1 MQPGSPPVTGKG
13 GSHPLLGRDT
23 EFCVPVGAVCNQGS
37 HPLLGRDTEFC
48 VKVITES
55 TINGIICLCFTFGT
69 MTRFNNLKSILELRN
84 VTKTFGDLVAVDSV
98 DFELQAGEIHA
109 ILGENGAGKSTLMN
123 LIYGLYQPSVGRIY
137 VTDRENWRHR
147 LRAKSPR
154 DAIASGIGMVHQ
166 HFMLIENLT
175 VAENIALALGQLRS
189 NPAASASSNGDDK
202 PELGKFLFKKEEAIR
217 TTEELSERFGL
228 TVDPTALV
236 RTLSV
241 GLKQRV
247 EILKALAVD
256 ARILILDEPTAVLSP
271 QEVEDFFTV
280 LRKLQADGRAIIFI
294 SHKMKEVLSISD
306 RITVLR
312 RGKKV
317 YLGPTGE
324 LTAREL
330 AREMI
335 GEEITDVERSV
346 SGTHRQN
353 DPPDNVLQL
362 SNLTVLGSRNEVAV
376 SEVSM
381 ETCRGEIVGIAG
393 VDGNGQRELAEAI
406 MGLRS
411 SASGAVSILGTDPKG
426 IKAVRQR
433 GVGYIP
439 EDRHT
444 TGVIAAFSVTENLL
458 LNVTHLQ
465 NLAHWNVLNQK
476 MKRETAEQLI
486 ADYDIR
492 PPVADIPASSLS
504 GGNQQKIV
512 LAREISLQPDLLIAV
527 NPTRGLDVNAAR
539 YVHENLLAQRDE
551 KKSVLLISTELDE
564 VLLLSDR
571 LYVMSRGKLID
582 ATAQR
587 NDIEALGL
595 LMTGEI
601 L

>member
-1 MQPGSPPVTGKG
+1 MA
-13 GSHPLLGRDT
+13 
-23 EFCVPVGAVCNQGS
+23 EN
-37 HPLLGRDTEFC
+37 
-48 VKVITES
+48 
-55 TINGIICLCFTFGT
+55 
-69 MTRFNNLKSILELRN
+69 ILELRN
-84 VTKTFGDLVAVDSV
+84 VTKTFGDFVAVDSV
-98 DFELQAGEIHA
+98 DFELKAGEIHA

-123 LIYGLYQPSVGRIY
+123 LIYGLYQPSAGRIY
-137 VTDRENWRHR
+137 VTDREAWRRR

-154 DAIASGIGMVHQ
+154 DAIVAGIGMVHQ
-166 HFMLIENLT
+166 HFMLVENLT
-175 VAENIALALGQLRS
+175 VAENIALSLGHS
-189 NPAASASSNGDDK
+189 NRKQKDQMEVWKKGRMDVPQSSNL
-202 PELGKFLFKKEEAIR
+202 PRFLSSLPFPAFWFKKEEAIEI
-217 TTEELSERFGL
+217 TEALSEQFGL
-228 TVDPTALV
+228 AVDPTALV

-271 QEVEDFFTV
+271 QEVESFFTI
-280 LRKLQADGRAIIFI
+280 LRKLQSDSRAIIFI

-317 YLGPTGE
+317 YLGQTGE

-335 GEEITDVERSV
+335 GSDVSEVERSTEGHLEDV
-346 SGTHRQN
+346 V
-353 DPPDNVLQL
+353 PDSVLHL
-362 SNLTVLGSRNEVAV
+362 ENLTVLGSRDEIAV

-381 ETCRGEIVGIAG
+381 ETRRGEIVGIAG

-406 MGLRS
+406 MGLRHS
-411 SASGAVSILGTDPKG
+411 ESGTISILGTDPKG
-426 IKAVRQR
+426 TKAVRR
-433 GVGYIP
+433 HGVGYIP
-439 EDRHT
+439 EDRQT
-444 TGVIAAFSVTENLL
+444 TGVIASFSVTENLL
-458 LNVTHLQ
+458 LNVTHLE
-465 NLAHWNVLNQK
+465 NIAHWNVLNQK
-476 MKRETAEQLI
+476 RKRNTTEQLI

-492 PPVADIPASSLS
+492 PPIGGMPAAALS

-512 LAREISLQPDLLIAV
+512 LAREISLHPDLLIAV

-539 YVHENLLAQRDE
+539 YVHENLLAQRNQN
-551 KKSVLLISTELDE
+551 KSVLLISTELDE

-571 LYVMSRGKLID
+571 LFVMSRGKLIE

-595 LMTGEI
+595 LMTGETHKDFGDS
-601 L
+601 LKT

>member
-1 MQPGSPPVTGKG
+1 MEK
-13 GSHPLLGRDT
+13 
-23 EFCVPVGAVCNQGS
+23 EN
-37 HPLLGRDTEFC
+37 
-48 VKVITES
+48 
-55 TINGIICLCFTFGT
+55 
-69 MTRFNNLKSILELRN
+69 ILELRN
-84 VTKTFGDLVAVDSV
+84 ITKTFGDFAAVDNV
-98 DFELQAGEIHA
+98 DFALQAGEIHA

-123 LIYGLYQPSVGRIY
+123 LIYGLYQPSAGRIY
-137 VTDRENWRHR
+137 VTDREGWRRR

-154 DAIASGIGMVHQ
+154 DAIAIGIGMVHQ
-166 HFMLIENLT
+166 HFMLVENLT
-175 VAENIALALGQLRS
+175 VAENIALSLGQSRPLTAGDASEGRTYKKWLR
-189 NPAASASSNGDDK
+189 
-202 PELGKFLFKKEEAIR
+202 KFRFKREDAIR
-217 TTEELSERFGL
+217 ITENLSEQFGL
-228 TVDPTALV
+228 AVDPSALV

-271 QEVEDFFTV
+271 QEVEGFFTI

-335 GEEITDVERSV
+335 GEDIDEVERS
-346 SGTHRQN
+346 SSENRENGAS
-353 DPPDNVLQL
+353 DGVLQL
-362 SNLTVLGSRNEVAV
+362 SNLTVLGSRDEISV
-376 SEVSM
+376 SDVSL
-381 ETCRGEIVGIAG
+381 ETYRGEIVGIAG

-406 MGLRS
+406 MGLRHS
-411 SASGAVSILGTDPKG
+411 ESGTISILGTDPKG
-426 IKAVRQR
+426 TKAVRQH

-439 EDRHT
+439 EDRQT
-444 TGVIAAFSVTENLL
+444 TGIIASFSVTENLL
-458 LNVTHLQ
+458 LNVTHLE
-465 NLAHWNVLNQK
+465 NIAHWNILNQK
-476 MKRETAEQLI
+476 RKRNIAEQLI
-486 ADYDIR
+486 TDYDIR
-492 PPVADIPASSLS
+492 PPVRDIPASSLS

-539 YVHENLLAQRDE
+539 YVHENLLAQRE
-551 KKSVLLISTELDE
+551 KKKAILLISTELDE

-571 LYVMSRGKLID
+571 LFVMSRGKLIE

-587 NDIEALGL
+587 NDVEALGL
-595 LMTGEI
+595 LMTG

>member
-1 MQPGSPPVTGKG
+1 MDK
-13 GSHPLLGRDT
+13 
-23 EFCVPVGAVCNQGS
+23 EN
-37 HPLLGRDTEFC
+37 
-48 VKVITES
+48 
-55 TINGIICLCFTFGT
+55 
-69 MTRFNNLKSILELRN
+69 ILELRN
-84 VTKTFGDLVAVDSV
+84 VTKTFGDFVAVDSV
-98 DFELQAGEIHA
+98 DFALQAGEIHA

-123 LIYGLYQPSVGRIY
+123 LIYGIYQPSAGRIY

-147 LRAKSPR
+147 FRAKSPR
-154 DAIASGIGMVHQ
+154 DAIANGIGMVHQ
-166 HFMLIENLT
+166 HFMLVENLT
-175 VAENIALALGQLRS
+175 VAENIALALGQLKGKQKDRKDGS
-189 NPAASASSNGDDK
+189 KNGRMDASQSSNL
-202 PELGKFLFKKEEAIR
+202 PRFLSSLPFRAFWFKKEDAIR
-217 TTEELSERFGL
+217 ITEELSERFGL
-228 TVDPTALV
+228 AVDPTALV

-271 QEVEDFFTV
+271 QEVEGFFTI

-294 SHKMKEVLSISD
+294 SHKMKEVLSISN

-317 YLGPTGE
+317 YLGKTGA

-335 GEEITDVERSV
+335 GEEISEVERSA
-346 SGTHRQN
+346 SSHLES
-353 DPPDNVLQL
+353 DPPDSVLQL
-362 SNLTVLGSRNEVAV
+362 SNLTVLGNRDEVAV
-376 SEVSM
+376 SDVSM

-406 MGLRS
+406 MGLRHN
-411 SASGAVSILGTDPKG
+411 ASGTISILGANPKG
-426 IKAVRQR
+426 INAVRHR

-439 EDRHT
+439 EDRQT

-458 LNVTHLQ
+458 LNVTHLENIAQ
-465 NLAHWNVLNQK
+465 WNILNQK
-476 MKRETAEQLI
+476 KKRETTENLI

-492 PPVADIPASSLS
+492 PPNPDIPTSALS

-512 LAREISLQPDLLIAV
+512 IAREISLQPDLLIAV

-571 LYVMSRGKLID
+571 LYVMSRGKLIE
-582 ATAQR
+582 ATAER
-587 NDIEALGL
+587 NNIEALGL
-595 LMTGEI
+595 LMTGEG

>member
-1 MQPGSPPVTGKG
+1 
-13 GSHPLLGRDT
+13 
-23 EFCVPVGAVCNQGS
+23 
-37 HPLLGRDTEFC
+37 
-48 VKVITES
+48 
-55 TINGIICLCFTFGT
+55 
-69 MTRFNNLKSILELRN
+69 MTRLNNLKSILELRN

-123 LIYGLYQPSVGRIY
+123 LIYGLYQPSAGRIY
-137 VTDRENWRHR
+137 VTDRENWRRR

-154 DAIASGIGMVHQ
+154 DAIANGIGMVHQ

-189 NPAASASSNGDDK
+189 NSTGSTSANGDDK
-202 PELGKFLFKKEEAIR
+202 QGLGKFRFKKEKAIR
-217 TTEELSERFGL
+217 ITEELSERFGL
-228 TVDPTALV
+228 TVDPTVLV
-236 RTLSV
+236 RALSV

-271 QEVEDFFTV
+271 QEVEGFFTI

-346 SGTHRQN
+346 SDTHLEN
-353 DPPDNVLQL
+353 DPPDKVLQL
-362 SNLTVLGSRNEVAV
+362 SNLTVLGSRNEIAV
-376 SEVSM
+376 SEVSI

-393 VDGNGQRELAEAI
+393 VDGNGQRELAETI
-406 MGLRS
+406 MGLRPR
-411 SASGAVSILGTDPKG
+411 ASGVVSILGTDPRG

-439 EDRHT
+439 EDRQT

-476 MKRETAEQLI
+476 RKRETAESLI
-486 ADYDIR
+486 TDYDIR
-492 PPVADIPASSLS
+492 PPNPDIPAAALS

-539 YVHENLLAQRDE
+539 YVHENLLAQRAE

-601 L
+601 F

>member
-1 MQPGSPPVTGKG
+1 MDK
-13 GSHPLLGRDT
+13 
-23 EFCVPVGAVCNQGS
+23 EN
-37 HPLLGRDTEFC
+37 
-48 VKVITES
+48 
-55 TINGIICLCFTFGT
+55 
-69 MTRFNNLKSILELRN
+69 ILELRN
-84 VTKTFGDLVAVDSV
+84 VTKTFGDFVAVDSV
-98 DFELQAGEIHA
+98 DFALQAGEIHA

-123 LIYGLYQPSVGRIY
+123 LIYGIYQPSVGRIY

-147 LRAKSPR
+147 FRAKSPR
-154 DAIASGIGMVHQ
+154 DAIANGIGMVHQ
-166 HFMLIENLT
+166 HFMLVENLT
-175 VAENIALALGQLRS
+175 VAENIALALGQLKGKQKDQMEGWKNGRMDA
-189 NPAASASSNGDDK
+189 PQSSNL
-202 PELGKFLFKKEEAIR
+202 PRFLSSLPFPAFWFKKEDAIR
-217 TTEELSERFGL
+217 ITQELSERFGL
-228 TVDPTALV
+228 AVDPTALV

-271 QEVEDFFTV
+271 QEVEGFFTI

-294 SHKMKEVLSISD
+294 SHKMKEVLSISN

-317 YLGPTGE
+317 YLGKTGA

-335 GEEITDVERSV
+335 GEEISEVERSA
-346 SGTHRQN
+346 SSHLKS
-353 DPPDNVLQL
+353 DPPDSVLQL
-362 SNLTVLGSRNEVAV
+362 SNLTVLGNRDEVAV
-376 SEVSM
+376 SDVSM

-406 MGLRS
+406 MGLRH
-411 SASGAVSILGTDPKG
+411 SASGTISILGANPKG
-426 IKAVRQR
+426 INAVRHR

-439 EDRHT
+439 EDRQT

-458 LNVTHLQ
+458 LNVTHLE
-465 NLAHWNVLNQK
+465 NIAHWNILNQK
-476 MKRETAEQLI
+476 KKRETAENLI

-492 PPVADIPASSLS
+492 PPNPDIPTSALS

-512 LAREISLQPDLLIAV
+512 IAREISLQPDLLIAV

-571 LYVMSRGKLID
+571 LYVMSRGKLIE
-582 ATAQR
+582 ATTER
-587 NDIEALGL
+587 NNIEALGL
-595 LMTGEI
+595 LMTGEG

>member
-1 MQPGSPPVTGKG
+1 MA
-13 GSHPLLGRDT
+13 
-23 EFCVPVGAVCNQGS
+23 EN
-37 HPLLGRDTEFC
+37 
-48 VKVITES
+48 
-55 TINGIICLCFTFGT
+55 
-69 MTRFNNLKSILELRN
+69 ILELRN
-84 VTKTFGDLVAVDSV
+84 VTKTFGDFIAVDSV
-98 DFELQAGEIHA
+98 DFELQVGEIHA

-123 LIYGLYQPSVGRIY
+123 LIYGLHQPSDGRIY
-137 VTDRENWRHR
+137 VTDRENWRRR

-154 DAIASGIGMVHQ
+154 DAIANGIGMVHQ

-175 VAENIALALGQLRS
+175 VAENIALALGQLRQD
-189 NPAASASSNGDDK
+189 PAGKTSSNGDYK
-202 PELGKFLFKKEEAIR
+202 KGLGKIRFKKEDAIHI
-217 TTEELSERFGL
+217 TQELSEQFGL
-228 TVDPTALV
+228 AVDPTALV

-271 QEVEDFFTV
+271 QEVEGFFTI

-294 SHKMKEVLSISD
+294 SHKMKEVLGISD

-317 YLGPTGE
+317 YLGKTGE

-335 GEEITDVERSV
+335 GEEIDEVERSTNSHV
-346 SGTHRQN
+346 EGN
-353 DPPDNVLQL
+353 PPDPVLQL
-362 SNLTVLGSRNEVAV
+362 SNLTVFGSRNEIAV
-376 SEVSM
+376 SDVSM
-381 ETCRGEIVGIAG
+381 ETRRGEIVGIAG
-393 VDGNGQRELAEAI
+393 VDGNGQRELAETI
-406 MGLRS
+406 MGLRHN
-411 SASGAVSILGTDPKG
+411 ASGTISILGANPKG
-426 IKAVRQR
+426 INAVRHS

-439 EDRHT
+439 EDRQT

-458 LNVTHLQ
+458 LNVTHLE
-465 NLAHWNVLNQK
+465 NIAHWNILNQK
-476 MKRETAEQLI
+476 KKRETVENLI

-492 PPVADIPASSLS
+492 PPDPNIQTSSLS

-512 LAREISLQPDLLIAV
+512 IAREISLQPDLLIAV

-539 YVHENLLAQRDE
+539 YVHENLLAQRNQR
-551 KKSVLLISTELDE
+551 KSVLLISTELDE

-571 LYVMSRGKLID
+571 LYVMSRGELIE

-587 NDIEALGL
+587 NNIEALGL
-595 LMTGEI
+595 LMTGETHAD
-601 L
+601 LGDGQKV

>member
-1 MQPGSPPVTGKG
+1 METQ
-13 GSHPLLGRDT
+13 
-23 EFCVPVGAVCNQGS
+23 
-37 HPLLGRDTEFC
+37 
-48 VKVITES
+48 
-55 TINGIICLCFTFGT
+55 
-69 MTRFNNLKSILELRN
+69 SILELRN
-84 VTKTFGDLVAVDSV
+84 VTKTFGDLVAVDTV

-123 LIYGLYQPSVGRIY
+123 LIYGLYQPSSGRIY

-147 LRAKSPR
+147 FRAKSPR
-154 DAIASGIGMVHQ
+154 DAIANGIGMVHQ

-175 VAENIALALGQLRS
+175 VAENIALALGQLRTNRAGS
-189 NPAASASSNGDDK
+189 ASANSGYK
-202 PELGKFLFKKEEAIR
+202 EWFRKFRFKKEDAIR
-217 TTEELSERFGL
+217 ITEELSEQFGL
-228 TVDPTALV
+228 SVDPTALV
-236 RTLSV
+236 GTLSV

-271 QEVEDFFTV
+271 QEVEGFFTI

-324 LTAREL
+324 LTARQL

-335 GEEITDVERSV
+335 GEDLTDVERSV
-346 SGTHRQN
+346 SSPHLES
-353 DPPDNVLQL
+353 DSPESVLQL
-362 SNLTVLGSRNEVAV
+362 SNLTVLGNRDEVAV
-376 SEVSM
+376 SDVSM
-381 ETCRGEIVGIAG
+381 TTHRGEIVGIAG

-406 MGLRS
+406 MGLR
-411 SASGAVSILGTDPKG
+411 ANAAGTIGILGATPKG

-439 EDRHT
+439 EDRQT

-465 NLAHWNVLNQK
+465 NIAQWNILNQK
-476 MKRETAEQLI
+476 RKQETAAQLI
-486 ADYDIR
+486 SDYDIR
-492 PPVADIPASSLS
+492 PPIADTPASSLS
-504 GGNQQKIV
+504 GGNQQKLV
-512 LAREISLQPDLLIAV
+512 LAREISLHPDLLIAV

-539 YVHENLLAQRDE
+539 YVHENLLAQRDA
-551 KKSVLLISTELDE
+551 KKSILLISTELDE

-571 LYVMSRGKLID
+571 LYVMSRGKLIE

-595 LMTGEI
+595 LMTGETHTEHTEQRDS
-601 L
+601 

>member
-1 MQPGSPPVTGKG
+1 MET
-13 GSHPLLGRDT
+13 D
-23 EFCVPVGAVCNQGS
+23 
-37 HPLLGRDTEFC
+37 
-48 VKVITES
+48 
-55 TINGIICLCFTFGT
+55 
-69 MTRFNNLKSILELRN
+69 SILELRN
-84 VTKTFGDLVAVDSV
+84 ITKTFGDFVAVDGV

-123 LIYGLYQPSVGRIY
+123 LIYGLYQPSAGRIY
-137 VTDRENWRHR
+137 VTDRENWRRR

-154 DAIASGIGMVHQ
+154 DTIANGIGMVHQ

-175 VAENIALALGQLRS
+175 VAENIALALGQHGS
-189 NPAASASSNGDDK
+189 NPAERASSNGDSARLGNFANRG
-202 PELGKFLFKKEEAIR
+202 LGKFRFKKDEAIR
-217 TTEELSERFGL
+217 ITEELSERFGL

-271 QEVEDFFTV
+271 QEVEGFFTI

-317 YLGPTGE
+317 YLGRTGE

-346 SGTHRQN
+346 SNPHLEN
-353 DPPDNVLQL
+353 DSPDNVLHL
-362 SNLTVLGSRNEVAV
+362 SNLTVRGSRNEIAV

-393 VDGNGQRELAEAI
+393 VDGNGQRELAETI
-406 MGLRS
+406 MGLRHG
-411 SASGAVSILGTDPKG
+411 ASGTVHILGADPKG

-439 EDRHT
+439 EDRQT

-465 NLAHWNVLNQK
+465 NIAHWNILNQK
-476 MKRETAEQLI
+476 RKRETAERLI

-492 PPVADIPASSLS
+492 PPIADIPTSSLS
-504 GGNQQKIV
+504 GGNQQKVV

-539 YVHENLLAQRDE
+539 YVHENLLAQRDG

-595 LMTGEI
+595 LITGETHTEE
-601 L
+601 

>member
-1 MQPGSPPVTGKG
+1 MEK
-13 GSHPLLGRDT
+13 
-23 EFCVPVGAVCNQGS
+23 EN
-37 HPLLGRDTEFC
+37 
-48 VKVITES
+48 
-55 TINGIICLCFTFGT
+55 
-69 MTRFNNLKSILELRN
+69 ILELRN
-84 VTKTFGDLVAVDSV
+84 VTKTFGDFVAVDGI
-98 DFELQAGEIHA
+98 DFALRAGEIHA

-123 LIYGLYQPSVGRIY
+123 LIYGLYQPSDGRIY
-137 VTDRENWRHR
+137 VTDREGWRRR
-147 LRAKSPR
+147 LHAKSPR
-154 DAIASGIGMVHQ
+154 DAIVNGIGMVHQ

-175 VAENIALALGQLRS
+175 VAENIALSLGQLTGEQKDRMEGWKDGRMD
-189 NPAASASSNGDDK
+189 ASQSSNL
-202 PELGKFLFKKEEAIR
+202 PRFLSSLPFPDFWFKKAEAIR
-217 TTEELSERFGL
+217 ITQALSEQFGL

-271 QEVEDFFTV
+271 QEVEGFFRI
-280 LRKLQADGRAIIFI
+280 LRNLQADGRAIIFI

-335 GEEITDVERSV
+335 GEEINEVQPSV
-346 SGTHRQN
+346 GGKLPNSDEN
-353 DPPDNVLQL
+353 DPADSVLQL
-362 SNLTVLGSRNEVAV
+362 ENLTVLGSRNEIAV
-376 SEVSM
+376 SDVSM
-381 ETCRGEIVGIAG
+381 ETRRGEIVGVAG

-406 MGLRS
+406 MGLRHRTS
-411 SASGAVSILGTDPKG
+411 GTISISGADPRGT
-426 IKAVRQR
+426 KAVRQR

-439 EDRHT
+439 EDRQT
-444 TGVIAAFSVTENLL
+444 TGIIASFSVTENLL
-458 LNVTHLQ
+458 LNVTHLERT
-465 NLAHWNVLNQK
+465 ARWNILNETR
-476 MKRETAEQLI
+476 KRGIAKHLI

-492 PPVADIPASSLS
+492 PPVAGIPAAALS
-504 GGNQQKIV
+504 GGNQQKVV
-512 LAREISLQPDLLIAV
+512 LAREISLLPDLLIAV

-539 YVHENLLAQRDE
+539 YVHENLLAQRDAE
-551 KKSVLLISTELDE
+551 KSVLLISTELDE

-571 LYVMSRGKLID
+571 LFVMSRGKLIE

-595 LMTGEI
+595 LMTGEG

>member
-1 MQPGSPPVTGKG
+1 MEK
-13 GSHPLLGRDT
+13 
-23 EFCVPVGAVCNQGS
+23 EN
-37 HPLLGRDTEFC
+37 
-48 VKVITES
+48 
-55 TINGIICLCFTFGT
+55 
-69 MTRFNNLKSILELRN
+69 ILELRN
-84 VTKTFGDLVAVDSV
+84 VTKTFGDFVAVDSV

-123 LIYGLYQPSVGRIY
+123 LIYGLYQPSAGRIY
-137 VTDRENWRHR
+137 VTDREGWQRR

-154 DAIASGIGMVHQ
+154 DAIATGIGMVHQ
-166 HFMLIENLT
+166 HFMLVENLT
-175 VAENIALALGQLRS
+175 VAENIALSLGQLRRS
-189 NPAASASSNGDDK
+189 TARDASENGFYK
-202 PELGKFLFKKEEAIR
+202 KWLRKFRFKKEDAIR
-217 TTEELSERFGL
+217 ITEELSEQFGL

-271 QEVEDFFTV
+271 QEVEGFFTI

-294 SHKMKEVLSISD
+294 SHKMKEVLNISD

-317 YLGPTGE
+317 YLGKTGE
-324 LTAREL
+324 LTTREL

-335 GEEITDVERSV
+335 GKEVNEVQRSGDAALE
-346 SGTHRQN
+346 SEAS
-353 DPPDNVLQL
+353 DNVLQL
-362 SNLTVLGSRNEVAV
+362 SNLTVLGSRNEIAV
-376 SEVSM
+376 SDVSM
-381 ETCRGEIVGIAG
+381 ATHRGEIVGIAG

-406 MGLRS
+406 MGLRHNE
-411 SASGAVSILGTDPKG
+411 SGTISILGTNPKG
-426 IKAVRQR
+426 TKAVRQS

-439 EDRHT
+439 EDRQT
-444 TGVIAAFSVTENLL
+444 TGVIASFSVTENLL
-458 LNVTHLQ
+458 LNVTHLE
-465 NLAHWNVLNQK
+465 NTAHWNILNQK
-476 MKRETAEQLI
+476 RKRNTAQQLI
-486 ADYDIR
+486 TDYDIR
-492 PPVADIPASSLS
+492 PPIGGIPAAALS

-539 YVHENLLAQRDE
+539 YVHENLLAQRNQ

-571 LYVMSRGKLID
+571 LFVMSRGKLIE

-587 NDIEALGL
+587 NDIETLGL
-595 LMTGEI
+595 LMTGETHRD
-601 L
+601 LGDSLKTN

>member
-1 MQPGSPPVTGKG
+1 MA
-13 GSHPLLGRDT
+13 
-23 EFCVPVGAVCNQGS
+23 EN
-37 HPLLGRDTEFC
+37 
-48 VKVITES
+48 
-55 TINGIICLCFTFGT
+55 
-69 MTRFNNLKSILELRN
+69 ILELRN
-84 VTKTFGDLVAVDSV
+84 ITKTFGDFAAVDGV
-98 DFELQAGEIHA
+98 DFELRAGEIHA

-123 LIYGLYQPSVGRIY
+123 LIYGLYQPTSGRIY
-137 VTDRENWRHR
+137 VTDREAWRRR

-154 DAIASGIGMVHQ
+154 DAIANGIGMVHQ

-189 NPAASASSNGDDK
+189 NPARNVPSNGDYK
-202 PELGKFLFKKEEAIR
+202 QWLGKFRFKKEDAIR
-217 TTEELSERFGL
+217 ITEELSERFGL
-228 TVDPTALV
+228 IVDPTALV
-236 RTLSV
+236 GSLSV

-271 QEVEDFFTV
+271 QEVEGFFTI

-317 YLGPTGE
+317 YLGKTGE

-335 GEEITDVERSV
+335 GEDVNDVERS
-346 SGTHRQN
+346 SSPPLEN

-362 SNLTVLGSRNEVAV
+362 SNLTVLGSRDEVAV
-376 SEVSM
+376 SDVSM

-406 MGLRS
+406 MGLRHN
-411 SASGAVSILGTDPKG
+411 ASGTIGILGANPQGT
-426 IKAVRQR
+426 KAVRRR

-439 EDRHT
+439 EDRQT
-444 TGVIAAFSVTENLL
+444 TGVIAAFSVTDNLL
-458 LNVTHLQ
+458 LNVTHLE
-465 NLAHWNVLNQK
+465 NLAQWNVLHEK
-476 MKRETAEQLI
+476 RKRETAEQLI
-486 ADYDIR
+486 SDYDIR
-492 PPVADIPASSLS
+492 PPLADIPASSLS

-527 NPTRGLDVNAAR
+527 NPTRGLDVNAAH
-539 YVHENLLAQRDE
+539 YVHENLLVQRDK

-571 LYVMSRGKLID
+571 LYVMSRGKLIE

-595 LMTGEI
+595 LMTG
-601 L
+601 

>member
-1 MQPGSPPVTGKG
+1 MA
-13 GSHPLLGRDT
+13 
-23 EFCVPVGAVCNQGS
+23 EN
-37 HPLLGRDTEFC
+37 
-48 VKVITES
+48 
-55 TINGIICLCFTFGT
+55 
-69 MTRFNNLKSILELRN
+69 ILELRN
-84 VTKTFGDLVAVDSV
+84 ITKTFGDFVAVDTV

-123 LIYGLYQPSVGRIY
+123 LIYGLYQPSSGRIY
-137 VTDRENWRHR
+137 VTDRENWRRR
-147 LRAKSPR
+147 LQAKSPR
-154 DAIASGIGMVHQ
+154 DAIANGIGMVHQ

-189 NPAASASSNGDDK
+189 TPAKNLPSNGDSARLGNLANQW
-202 PELGKFLFKKEEAIR
+202 LGKFRFKKEDAVRI
-217 TTEELSERFGL
+217 TEELSERFGL

-271 QEVEDFFTV
+271 QEVEGFFTI

-335 GEEITDVERSV
+335 GEDITDVERSA
-346 SGTHRQN
+346 SSPHLES
-353 DPPDNVLQL
+353 DPPDNVLRL
-362 SNLTVLGSRNEVAV
+362 SNLTVLGSRNEIAV
-376 SEVSM
+376 SDISM

-406 MGLRS
+406 MGLRH
-411 SASGAVSILGTDPKG
+411 SASGTISILGANPKG
-426 IKAVRQR
+426 INAVRHR

-439 EDRHT
+439 EDRQT
-444 TGVIAAFSVTENLL
+444 TGIIAAFSVTENLL

-465 NLAHWNVLNQK
+465 NLTQWNVLNQK
-476 MKRETAEQLI
+476 KKRETAEQLI

-492 PPVADIPASSLS
+492 PPVADTPASSLS

-512 LAREISLQPDLLIAV
+512 LAREISLQPELLIAV
-527 NPTRGLDVNAAR
+527 NPTRGLDVNAAH
-539 YVHENLLAQRDE
+539 YVHENLLAQRDA

-564 VLLLSDR
+564 VLLLSDQ
-571 LYVMSRGKLID
+571 LYVMSRGKLIE

-595 LMTGEI
+595 LMTG

>member
-1 MQPGSPPVTGKG
+1 MA
-13 GSHPLLGRDT
+13 
-23 EFCVPVGAVCNQGS
+23 EN
-37 HPLLGRDTEFC
+37 
-48 VKVITES
+48 
-55 TINGIICLCFTFGT
+55 
-69 MTRFNNLKSILELRN
+69 ILELRN
-84 VTKTFGDLVAVDSV
+84 ITKTFGDLVAVDSV

-123 LIYGLYQPSVGRIY
+123 LIYGLYQPSLGRIY
-137 VTDRENWRHR
+137 VTDRENWRRR
-147 LRAKSPR
+147 LQAKSPR
-154 DAIASGIGMVHQ
+154 DAIANGIGMVHQ

-175 VAENIALALGQLRS
+175 VAENIALALGQLQTGR
-189 NPAASASSNGDDK
+189 NGRRRAGEHHPESSNLPIFQSFKKLDA
-202 PELGKFLFKKEEAIR
+202 FWFKKEKAIEITEA
-217 TTEELSERFGL
+217 LSERFGL

-271 QEVEDFFTV
+271 QEVEGFFTI

-335 GEEITDVERSV
+335 GEDITDVERSV
-346 SGTHRQN
+346 SSPHLEN

-362 SNLTVLGSRNEVAV
+362 SNLTVLGSRNEIAV
-376 SEVSM
+376 SDVSM

-406 MGLRS
+406 MGLRHS
-411 SASGAVSILGTDPKG
+411 VSGTVSILGTDPKG
-426 IKAVRQR
+426 IKAVRQC

-439 EDRHT
+439 EDRQT
-444 TGVIAAFSVTENLL
+444 TGIIAAFSVTENLL

-465 NLAHWNVLNQK
+465 NLTQWNVLNQK
-476 MKRETAEQLI
+476 KKHETAEQLI

-492 PPVADIPASSLS
+492 PPVADTPASSLS

-512 LAREISLQPDLLIAV
+512 LAREISLHPELLIAV

-539 YVHENLLAQRDE
+539 YVHENLLAQRNN

-571 LYVMSRGKLID
+571 LYVMSRGKLIE

-595 LMTGEI
+595 LMTGETHTDLDDGLKI
-601 L
+601 

>member
-1 MQPGSPPVTGKG
+1 MEK
-13 GSHPLLGRDT
+13 
-23 EFCVPVGAVCNQGS
+23 EN
-37 HPLLGRDTEFC
+37 
-48 VKVITES
+48 
-55 TINGIICLCFTFGT
+55 
-69 MTRFNNLKSILELRN
+69 ILELRN
-84 VTKTFGDLVAVDSV
+84 VTKTFGDFVAVDNV
-98 DFELQAGEIHA
+98 DFALQAGEIHA

-123 LIYGLYQPSVGRIY
+123 LIYGLYQPSAGRIY
-137 VTDRENWRHR
+137 VMDREGWRRR
-147 LRAKSPR
+147 LRANSPR
-154 DAIASGIGMVHQ
+154 DAIAIGIGMVHQ
-166 HFMLIENLT
+166 HFMLVENLT
-175 VAENIALALGQLRS
+175 VAENIALSLGQLR
-189 NPAASASSNGDDK
+189 NDAGRTWMEGWKGGRMEGRKDGRMEKRKESSNLPIFQSSNLPIFRSLKKLDA
-202 PELGKFLFKKEEAIR
+202 FRFKKEEAIEI
-217 TTEELSERFGL
+217 TEALSEQFGL
-228 TVDPTALV
+228 AVDPSALV

-271 QEVEDFFTV
+271 QEVEGFFTI
-280 LRKLQADGRAIIFI
+280 LRNLQADGRAIIFI
-294 SHKMKEVLSISD
+294 SHKMKEVLGISD

-335 GEEITDVERSV
+335 GEDIDEVERSSNGNRE
-346 SGTHRQN
+346 SGSS
-353 DPPDNVLQL
+353 DGVLHL
-362 SNLTVLGSRNEVAV
+362 SNLTVLGSRNEISV
-376 SEVSM
+376 SDVSL
-381 ETCRGEIVGIAG
+381 ETYRGEIVGIAG

-406 MGLRS
+406 MGLRHS
-411 SASGAVSILGTDPKG
+411 ESGTISILGTDPKG
-426 IKAVRQR
+426 TKAVRQR

-439 EDRHT
+439 EDRQT
-444 TGVIAAFSVTENLL
+444 TGVIASFSVTENLL
-458 LNVTHLQ
+458 LNVTHLE
-465 NLAHWNVLNQK
+465 NTARWNVLNQK
-476 MKRETAEQLI
+476 RKRNTAEQLI

-492 PPVADIPASSLS
+492 PPIGGIPAAALS

-512 LAREISLQPDLLIAV
+512 LAREISLHPDLLIAV

-539 YVHENLLAQRDE
+539 YVHENLLAQRDA

-571 LYVMSRGKLID
+571 LFVMSRGKLIE

-595 LMTGEI
+595 LMTGEG

>member
-1 MQPGSPPVTGKG
+1 MDK
-13 GSHPLLGRDT
+13 
-23 EFCVPVGAVCNQGS
+23 EN
-37 HPLLGRDTEFC
+37 
-48 VKVITES
+48 
-55 TINGIICLCFTFGT
+55 
-69 MTRFNNLKSILELRN
+69 ILELRN
-84 VTKTFGDLVAVDSV
+84 VTKTFGDFVAVDSV
-98 DFELQAGEIHA
+98 DFALQAGEIHA

-123 LIYGLYQPSVGRIY
+123 LIYGLYQPSAGHIY
-137 VTDRENWRHR
+137 ITDREGWRRR

-154 DAIASGIGMVHQ
+154 DAIVSGIGMVHQ
-166 HFMLIENLT
+166 HFMLVENLT
-175 VAENIALALGQLRS
+175 VAENIALSLGQLRRGTAG
-189 NPAASASSNGDDK
+189 NPSENGSYKDKFGTRPFRNSKSTARNASENGSYK
-202 PELGKFLFKKEEAIR
+202 KALRKIRFKKEDAIHITEA
-217 TTEELSERFGL
+217 LSEQFGL
-228 TVDPTALV
+228 TVDPSALV

-271 QEVEDFFTV
+271 QEVEGFFTI

-294 SHKMKEVLSISD
+294 SHKMKEVLNISD

-335 GEEITDVERSV
+335 GEDVNEVERSGDAALENET
-346 SGTHRQN
+346 S
-353 DPPDNVLQL
+353 DSVLQL
-362 SNLTVLGSRNEVAV
+362 SNLTVRGSRDEIAV
-376 SEVSM
+376 SDVSM
-381 ETCRGEIVGIAG
+381 ATHRGEIVGIAG

-406 MGLRS
+406 MGLRHS
-411 SASGAVSILGTDPKG
+411 ESGTISILGTDPKG
-426 IKAVRQR
+426 TKAVRQH

-439 EDRHT
+439 EDRQT
-444 TGVIAAFSVTENLL
+444 TGVIASFSVTENLL
-458 LNVTHLQ
+458 LNVTHLK
-465 NLAHWNVLNQK
+465 NIAHWNVLNQK
-476 MKRETAEQLI
+476 RKRNTTEQLI

-492 PPVADIPASSLS
+492 PPIGGIPAAALS

-512 LAREISLQPDLLIAV
+512 LAREISLQPELLIAV

-539 YVHENLLAQRDE
+539 YVHENLLAQRNQS
-551 KKSVLLISTELDE
+551 KSVLLISTELDE

-571 LYVMSRGKLID
+571 LYVISRGKLIE

-587 NDIEALGL
+587 NDIAALGL
-595 LMTGEI
+595 LMTGETHKDFGDS
-601 L
+601 LKT

>member
-1 MQPGSPPVTGKG
+1 MDKE
-13 GSHPLLGRDT
+13 H
-23 EFCVPVGAVCNQGS
+23 
-37 HPLLGRDTEFC
+37 
-48 VKVITES
+48 
-55 TINGIICLCFTFGT
+55 
-69 MTRFNNLKSILELRN
+69 ILELRN
-84 VTKTFGDLVAVDSV
+84 VTKTFGDVVAVDSV
-98 DFELQAGEIHA
+98 DFALQAGEIHA

-123 LIYGLYQPSVGRIY
+123 LIYGLYQPSEGRVY
-137 VTDRENWRHR
+137 VTDREGWRRR
-147 LRAKSPR
+147 LQAKSPR
-154 DAIASGIGMVHQ
+154 DAIAAGIGMVHQ
-166 HFMLIENLT
+166 HFMLVENLT
-175 VAENIALALGQLRS
+175 VAENIALSLGQLRTGWKGGRMEEEHR
-189 NPAASASSNGDDK
+189 PKSSNLPIFQSFK
-202 PELGKFLFKKEEAIR
+202 KLGAFWFNKEEAIEI
-217 TTEELSERFGL
+217 TEALSEQFGL
-228 TVDPTALV
+228 TVEPTALV

-271 QEVEDFFTV
+271 QEVEGFFTI

-312 RGKKV
+312 HGKKV

-335 GEEITDVERSV
+335 GEEVNEVERSGNV
-346 SGTHRQN
+346 SLESRGGVT
-353 DPPDNVLQL
+353 PPLQL
-362 SNLTVLGSRNEVAV
+362 SNLTVLGSRNEIAV
-376 SEVSM
+376 SDVSM
-381 ETCRGEIVGIAG
+381 ATHRGEIVGIAG

-406 MGLRS
+406 MGLRHN
-411 SASGAVSILGTDPKG
+411 ASGTISILGTDPKG
-426 IKAVRQR
+426 TKAVRQH

-439 EDRHT
+439 EDRQT
-444 TGVIAAFSVTENLL
+444 TGVIASFSVTENLL
-458 LNVTHLQ
+458 LNVTHLE
-465 NLAHWNVLNQK
+465 NIARWNVLNQK
-476 MKRETAEQLI
+476 RKRHTTEQLI

-492 PPVADIPASSLS
+492 PPIGGIQASSLS

-539 YVHENLLAQRDE
+539 YVHENLLAQRED

-571 LYVMSRGKLID
+571 LFVMSRGKLIE

-587 NDIEALGL
+587 NNIEALGL
-595 LMTGEI
+595 LMTGETHRD
-601 L
+601 LSDNLTT

>member
-1 MQPGSPPVTGKG
+1 MA
-13 GSHPLLGRDT
+13 
-23 EFCVPVGAVCNQGS
+23 EN
-37 HPLLGRDTEFC
+37 
-48 VKVITES
+48 
-55 TINGIICLCFTFGT
+55 
-69 MTRFNNLKSILELRN
+69 ILELRN
-84 VTKTFGDLVAVDSV
+84 ITKTFGDFVAVDSV

-123 LIYGLYQPSVGRIY
+123 LIYGLYQPSGGRIY
-137 VTDRENWRHR
+137 VTDRENWQHR

-154 DAIASGIGMVHQ
+154 DAIANGIGMVHQ

-189 NPAASASSNGDDK
+189 GPRGSASSNGDYK
-202 PELGKFLFKKEEAIR
+202 KWLGKFRFKKEEAIHI
-217 TTEELSERFGL
+217 TEELSERFGL
-228 TVDPTALV
+228 AVDPTALV
-236 RTLSV
+236 RSLSV

-271 QEVEDFFTV
+271 LEVEGFFTI

-324 LTAREL
+324 LTAGAL

-335 GEEITDVERSV
+335 GEEINEVERSA
-346 SGTHRQN
+346 SPHLEN

-376 SEVSM
+376 SDVSM

-406 MGLRS
+406 MGLRHR
-411 SASGAVSILGTDPKG
+411 ASGTIGILGANPQG

-439 EDRHT
+439 EDRQT
-444 TGVIAAFSVTENLL
+444 TGVIAGFSVTENLL
-458 LNVTHLQ
+458 LNVTHLENIAQ
-465 NLAHWNVLNQK
+465 WNILNQK
-476 MKRETAEQLI
+476 RKRETAENLI
-486 ADYDIR
+486 TDYDIR
-492 PPVADIPASSLS
+492 PPNPDIPVSSLS

-527 NPTRGLDVNAAR
+527 NPTRGLDVNAAH
-539 YVHENLLAQRDE
+539 YVHENLLAQRDH

-571 LYVMSRGKLID
+571 LYVMSRGKLIE

-587 NDIEALGL
+587 NDVEALGL
-595 LMTGEI
+595 LMTGETHTEG
-601 L
+601 